1 MGRLG
6 LAEAG
11 HGRVQPAIHLHYYGK
26 RNDFSPFFPRI
37 RGSCR
42 PVSLSPWVQRVEPGH
57 PRPADRH
64 ARPLAD
70 DRRTPM

>member
-6 LAEAG
+6 LAESG
-11 HGRVQPAIHLHYYGK
+11 QGRVQPAIQLHYSGK
-26 RNDFSPFFPRI
+26 RNGFSPFIPRI
-37 RGSCR
+37 RGNSG

-57 PRPADRH
+57 PCPADRQG
-64 ARPLAD
+64 RPLPD